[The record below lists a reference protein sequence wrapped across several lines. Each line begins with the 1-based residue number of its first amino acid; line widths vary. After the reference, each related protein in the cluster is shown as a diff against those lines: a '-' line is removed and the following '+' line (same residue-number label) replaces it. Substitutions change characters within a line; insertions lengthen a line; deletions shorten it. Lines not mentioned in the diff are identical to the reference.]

1 MTDFTYSDADKS
13 LSYTLDK
20 GRHNLSFVLVDEAGN
35 LYTVQEVSFIVE
47 HPRNTKIKH
56 HTLLY

>member
-20 GRHNLSFVLVDEAGN
+20 GRHNLSFVLVDEGKS
-35 LYTVQEVSFIVE
+35 LYSTGSIF
-47 HPRNTKIKH
+47 HSSRTS
-56 HTLLY
+56 LLSVV